1 MICKKDLERLAA
13 DNKQML
19 GAHRD
24 TAMPTL
30 EEEALLRG
38 QLLALRRTAEVL
50 ETMNPRMD
58 LERYLEASRYFTAMV
73 VLREWRASLGLPP
86 VYWRLLKDGLQLQ
99 P

>member
-1 MICKKDLERLAA
+1 MITKKDFEKLAA
-13 DNKQML
+13 ENKKML

-24 TAMPTL
+24 TTTPTL

-38 QLLALRRTAEVL
+38 QLIALRRTAEIV
-50 ETMNPRMD
+50 ETMNPRAN
-58 LERYLEASRYFTAMV
+58 LRAYLEASRYFTAMV
-73 VLREWRASLGLPP
+73 VLREWRAWLGLPP